1 MTPDGQSRRGPG
13 GRVFVDGHN
22 LALPQGTGVA
32 TYARN
37 LVAALGRLGL
47 ETEGVYGL
55 GVPDRAD
62 PLLREIALTD
72 PPAPRRVRFNYARN
86 AVRVAAAAAAGV
98 RAREAPMT
106 GRVQADPARRPP
118 FGRVHAVFKLWGL
131 AQDVFDVTGRRLRV
145 RVADPPAV
153 MHWTYPLPVELVG
166 ARNIYTLHDLVPL
179 RLPQT
184 TLDRKDRYLRLM
196 RLLAREADHLVT
208 VSEASRADILDLL
221 GVAPERVTNTHQSI
235 SAADAPTPREARAL
249 VGGALGL
256 EPGGYHLFFGAVEPK
271 KNVGRLLEAFL
282 LSEVER
288 PLVLVGKAAWKSEEE
303 LRLLP
308 GAVQAGRV
316 IRLDHAP
323 SSLLK
328 ALVLGARAVLFPSLS
343 EGFGLPVLEAM
354 AMGAPVVTS
363 TAAALPEVA
372 GDAAVLV
379 DPYDVRAL
387 AAAIRALDGDD
398 ALRADLAAR
407 GPARAARFSE
417 AAYDARLRELHGG
430 LGTFP

>member
-1 MTPDGQSRRGPG
+1 MVPDGQSRSGPG
-13 GRVFVDGHN
+13 RVLVDGLN

-37 LVAALGRLGL
+37 LAAALGRLGL
-47 ETEGVYGL
+47 ETEGLYAL
-55 GVPDRAD
+55 GAPDRAD
-62 PLLREIALTD
+62 PLLREIALID
-72 PPAPRRVRFNYARN
+72 PPAPRRPPFNYARTV
-86 AVRVAAAAAAGV
+86 VRVASSIVVGA
-98 RAREAPMT
+98 RAREVVMT

-118 FGRVHAVFKLWGL
+118 FGRVWAAYKLWNL

-145 RVADPPAV
+145 HVPDPPAV
-153 MHWTYPLPVELVG
+153 THWTYPLPVEVVG
-166 ARNIYTLHDLVPL
+166 SRNIYTLHDLVPL

-208 VSEASRADILDLL
+208 VSEASRRDILELL
-221 GVAPERVTNTHQSI
+221 HVAPERVTNTYQS
-235 SAADAPTPREARAL
+235 AYVADAPTPREARAL
-249 VGGALGL
+249 VAGALGRK
-256 EPGGYHLFFGAVEPK
+256 PGGYHLFFGAIEPK

-288 PLVLVGKAAWKSEEE
+288 PLVLVGKAAWKADEE

-308 GAVQAGRV
+308 GALESGRV
-316 IRLDHAP
+316 IRLDYAP
-323 SSLLK
+323 AGLLR
-328 ALVLGARAVLFPSLS
+328 ALVRCARTVVFPSLS

-354 AMGAPVVTS
+354 ALGAPVITS

-387 AAAIRALDGDD
+387 AAALRALDGDD
-398 ALRADLAAR
+398 ARCAELAAR
-407 GPARAARFSE
+407 GPAQAARFSE
-417 AAYDARLRELHGG
+417 AAYDARLRELYRS
-430 LGTFP
+430 LGAPV

>member
-1 MTPDGQSRRGPG
+1 MTPDGQRRRGPG
-13 GRVFVDGHN
+13 RVLVDGHN

-37 LVAALGRLGL
+37 LAAALGRLGL
-47 ETEGVYGL
+47 EAEGLYGL
-55 GVPDRAD
+55 AVPDRAD
-62 PLLREIALTD
+62 PLLREIALID
-72 PPAPRRVRFNYARN
+72 PPGPRRVRFNYART
-86 AVRVAAAAAAGV
+86 AVRVVASAAVGV
-98 RAREAPMT
+98 QAREVPQT
-106 GRVQADPARRPP
+106 GRVQPDPARRPP
-118 FGRVHAVFKLWGL
+118 FDRVWAVHKLWNL

-145 RVADPPAV
+145 RVPDPPAV

-221 GVAPERVTNTHQSI
+221 AVAPERVTNTYQSV
-235 SAADAPTPREARAL
+235 SVDDAPTVQEARAL
-249 VGGALGL
+249 TAGALGL
-256 EPGGYHLFFGAVEPK
+256 EPGGYHLFFGAIEPK

-288 PLVLVGKAAWKSEEE
+288 PLVLVGKTAWKAEEE
-303 LRLLP
+303 LRLVP
-308 GAVQAGRV
+308 GAAAAGRV
-316 IRLDHAP
+316 IRLDHVPAT
-323 SSLLK
+323 LLK
-328 ALVLGARAVLFPSLS
+328 ALIRCARTVVFPSLS

-354 AMGAPVVTS
+354 AMGAPVITS
-363 TAAALPEVA
+363 TASALPEVA
-372 GDAAVLV
+372 GDAALLV

-398 ALRADLAAR
+398 VRRAELAAR
-407 GPARAARFSE
+407 GPVQAARFSAE
-417 AAYDARLRELHGG
+417 AYDARLRPLYRT
-430 LGTFP
+430 LGAEV

>member
-1 MTPDGQSRRGPG
+1 MPTDGQSRGAP

-47 ETEGVYGL
+47 EAQGVYGL
-55 GVPDRAD
+55 MVPDRAD
-62 PLLREIALTD
+62 PLLREIALVD
-72 PPAPRRVRFNYARN
+72 PPAPRRVRFNYART
-86 AVRVAAAAAAGV
+86 AVRVVASAAAGV
-98 RAREAPMT
+98 RARDVPMT
-106 GRVQADPARRPP
+106 GRVQSDPARRPP
-118 FGRVHAVFKLWGL
+118 FARVHAVYKLWGL

-145 RVADPPAV
+145 RVPDPPAV

-166 ARNIYTLHDLVPL
+166 ARNVYTLHDLVPL

-208 VSEASRADILDLL
+208 VSQASRADICDLL
-221 GVAPERVTNTHQSI
+221 GVAPERVTNTYQSV
-235 SAADAPTPREARAL
+235 SVAGAPTPAEARAL
-249 VGGALGL
+249 VAGALGL
-256 EPGGYHLFFGAVEPK
+256 APGGYHLFFGAVEPK

-288 PLVLVGKAAWKSEEE
+288 PLVLVGKTAWKAEEE

-308 GAVQAGRV
+308 GAAAAGRV
-316 IRLDHAP
+316 VRLDHVPAT
-323 SSLLK
+323 LLQ
-328 ALVLGARAVLFPSLS
+328 ALVRGARTVLFPSLS

-354 AMGAPVVTS
+354 ALGAPVITS
-363 TAAALPEVA
+363 TASALPEVA

-398 ALRADLAAR
+398 ARRAALAAR
-407 GPARAARFSE
+407 GPAQAQRFSE
-417 AAYDARLRELHGG
+417 AAYDARLRALYRG
-430 LGTFP
+430 LGALA